1 RSVYSRWHVAWSS
14 LKKPLCSVRIK
25 VSLKSR
31 FIPCACIGTGGIKKK
46 TAILD
51 AIAAQA
57 AVPMKY
63 EKKSAYRGVVDNTA
77 VLALLCDLGVSFAS
91 AIPCVCLASQVFQV
105 ELLQ

>member
-1 RSVYSRWHVAWSS
+1 MFNARHWS
-14 LKKPLCSVRIK
+14 
-25 VSLKSR
+25 
-31 FIPCACIGTGGIKKK
+31 IKKK

-77 VLALLCDLGVSFAS
+77 VLALLCDLGILSDTFNFDPENLVRDGLGAFR
-91 AIPCVCLASQVFQV
+91 SQV
-105 ELLQ
+105 